1 MKLKNETKYEID
13 GVKIADC
20 GFSILTKFLPPTNFR
35 GARVK
40 AVRAFP
46 APGPSWDPF
55 RKETVTVG
63 FHSVDG
69 CPHEAAA
76 RQWFARFRPGKFY
89 NLAKATVPAG
99 VVFTVLFSSH
109 ETEKHK

>member
-1 MKLKNETKYEID
+1 MKPKNETKYETE
-13 GVKIADC
+13 GVSFAEC
-20 GFSILTKFLPPTNFR
+20 GFSILTKFYPATHCRF
-35 GARVK
+35 ARVK
-40 AVRAFP
+40 AFRAFP
-46 APGPSWDPF
+46 APGPSWDPL

-76 RQWFARFRPGKFY
+76 RQWFARFRPGQFF

-99 VVFTVLFSSH
+99 HVFTVIFSSH
-109 ETEKHK
+109 ETE